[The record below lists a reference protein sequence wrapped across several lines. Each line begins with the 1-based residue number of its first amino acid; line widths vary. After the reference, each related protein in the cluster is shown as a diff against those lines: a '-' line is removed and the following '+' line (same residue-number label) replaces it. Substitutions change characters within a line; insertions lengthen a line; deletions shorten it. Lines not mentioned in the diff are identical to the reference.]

1 MRPLS
6 TILARQTWRIVLWGA
21 LAYFW
26 SLINDSPINADGW
39 LGPEGYYGVE
49 VLLNVLSLSC
59 FYLASRETIKGR
71 LNPRVQLKV
80 GLYIALAFLWSS
92 ADDIP
97 FLGHRLGPLRTDFW
111 YPFDIAIHGVSL
123 VFFYLA
129 VRESNAGVASAT
141 LSTR

>member
-1 MRPLS
+1 M
-6 TILARQTWRIVLWGA
+6 WGA

-39 LGPEGYYGVE
+39 LGPEGYYVME
-49 VLLNVLSLSC
+49 LVLNILSFSC
-59 FYLASRETIKGR
+59 FYLASREAIKGR
-71 LNPRVQLKV
+71 SNSRVHLKD
-80 GLYIALAFLWSS
+80 GLFIALAFLWSS

-97 FLGHRLGPLRTDFW
+97 FLGHGLGPLRTDFW

-129 VRESNAGVASAT
+129 VRESNAGAVNAT